1 MESLHKA
8 LETCK
13 AEGLAN
19 VLAIGTANP
28 PYCFYQADYP
38 DYYFELTKSQH
49 MTELKDKF
57 KRICEKSGIK
67 KRYMHLTEDIIKD
80 NPNIAIYKAPS
91 LDSRQEILVP
101 EVPKLGMEAALKAIK
116 DWGQPIT
123 KITHLIFCTST
134 GINMPSADHE
144 FVKLTGLRTSVQRL
158 MIYNQ
163 GCFAGVT
170 ALRLAKDVAE
180 NHAGARILIVCSEL
194 SSMMSFHAPSE
205 TNLSML
211 VGSAIFGDGAAS
223 AIVGADPDTTI
234 NERPLFQIVSATQTI
249 TPDSENKIVGKILEM
264 GMDYNLAKDIPMAI
278 AKYTEQCLLALLEP
292 FGTSAPAGNNNWNW
306 NDFFCIVHG
315 GGPSILKQVEESL
328 GLAKDKLKGSWHVLS
343 EYGNMWSPNVVL
355 FGLDEMRKKS
365 LEEGKPSTG
374 EGLEWGLLLAFGPG
388 LTLES
393 LLLRSYGLD
402 SAK

>member
-1 MESLHKA
+1 MESLKKA
-8 LETCK
+8 METCK

-38 DYYFELTKSQH
+38 DYYFQLTKSQH
-49 MTELKDKF
+49 MKELKDQF

-67 KRYMHLTEDIIKD
+67 KRYMHLTEDIIKE

-116 DWGQPIT
+116 EWGQPIT

-134 GINMPSADHE
+134 GINMPGADHE
-144 FVKLTGLRTSVQRL
+144 LVKLVGLKPSVQRF

-163 GCFAGVT
+163 GCFAGGT
-170 ALRLAKDVAE
+170 ALRLAKDLAE
-180 NHAGARILIVCSEL
+180 NHPGARVLIVCSEL
-194 SSMMSFHAPSE
+194 SSMMIFHAPSE
-205 TNLSML
+205 TRLDIL
-211 VGSAIFGDGAAS
+211 VASAIFGDGAAA

-249 TPDSENKIVGKILEM
+249 IPDSENKLVGNIREM
-264 GMDYNLAKDIPMAI
+264 GMDFILAKDIPMVV
-278 AKYTEQCLLALLEP
+278 AKYTEQCLLALLES
-292 FGTSAPAGNNNWNW
+292 FGTTAPGNNDWNW
-306 NDFFCIVHG
+306 NEFFYIVHP
-315 GGPSILKQVEESL
+315 GGPSILKGVEDSL
-328 GLAKDKLKGSWHVLS
+328 GLEKDKLKASWNVLS
-343 EYGNMWSPNVVL
+343 EYGNMWSPNVL
-355 FGLDEMRKKS
+355 FGLDEMRKMS
-365 LEEGKPSTG
+365 SEEGKATTG
-374 EGLEWGLLLAFGPG
+374 EGLEWGLFLAFGPG
-388 LTLES
+388 LTVET